1 MAMNVSEYWIISAPG
16 DKTCQQTWDRM
27 NAATMKQQLSSNW
40 KFHIPDLKVG
50 TLDQL
55 VGLSDDLGKWMVI
68 YFMHNVVNR
77 ERECHPKST
86 YALEMKLIA
95 SRMKFGI
102 ISLSV
107 QILILS
113 SCHLQQRS
121 TTTWN
126 R

>member
-55 VGLSDDLGKWMVI
+55 VGLSDDLGKMLNVCYVRSAMVSS
-68 YFMHNVVNR
+68 FKTR
-77 ERECHPKST
+77 EE
-86 YALEMKLIA
+86 
-95 SRMKFGI
+95 
-102 ISLSV
+102 SL
-107 QILILS
+107 
-113 SCHLQQRS
+113 
-121 TTTWN
+121 
-126 R
+126 